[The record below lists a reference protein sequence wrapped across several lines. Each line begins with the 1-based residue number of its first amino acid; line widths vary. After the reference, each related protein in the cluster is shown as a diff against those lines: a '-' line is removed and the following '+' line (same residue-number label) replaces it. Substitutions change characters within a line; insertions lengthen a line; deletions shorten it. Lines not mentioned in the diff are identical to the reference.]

1 MVWRPVRG
9 ALFRRKLLW
18 GVAIVVAVAVFGYGL
33 VSRADVSI
41 VPDAE
46 AIRIETT
53 RTPVTSSTSISAPST
68 TGTSTSTTTTPST
81 TTSTTSTTVPVTT
94 TVAIVWEPGSVTCA
108 EVEDHIPYG
117 VDDWGGS
124 IFTGLLA
131 PMWGDNQ
138 SLTLQYLDDP
148 TCTVDSNAW
157 RFLIKIVLNANLWGN
172 NTDVCIFYKGLADS
186 ESPPRNLGSVMSLA
200 APACLDQW

>member
-9 ALFRRKLLW
+9 ALFPSKLLW
-18 GVAIVVAVAVFGYGL
+18 GVTIVVVVALVGYGL
-33 VSRADVSI
+33 VSRAEVSI

-46 AIRIETT
+46 AIQIETT
-53 RTPVTSSTSISAPST
+53 RTPVTSSTSMSAPST
-68 TGTSTSTTTTPST
+68 TGTSTLTTTPST
-81 TTSTTSTTVPVTT
+81 TTASTTST
-94 TVAIVWEPGSVTCA
+94 TVAIVWEPGTVMCA
-108 EVEDHIPYG
+108 EVEGHIPYG

-138 SLTLQYLDDP
+138 SLALQYLDDP

-157 RFLIKIVLNANLWGN
+157 RFLIKHVLTGALQYFSNER
-172 NTDVCIFYKGLADS
+172 CSFYKGLADS
-186 ESPPRNLGSVMSLA
+186 ENPPRNLGSVMSLA